1 MWWSHHRRRLSMA
14 TARRIE
20 LTKETRVYLTTRP
33 VPNTLQERLQRDN
46 YYNYPHP
53 MHRNGGEHLV
63 QRRWSS
69 YRRSTPPPPRC
80 LSRARST
87 LACPISL
94 SWHASLEEL
103 SHRLLSTMHCR
114 GHCCSKW

>member
-1 MWWSHHRRRLSMA
+1 MA

-20 LTKETRVYLTTRP
+20 LTKETRGNLTTRP
-33 VPNTLQERLQRDN
+33 LPSRLRFHHNHDYQGDN
-46 YYNYPHP
+46 SLSGNRVLRLMPVLL
-53 MHRNGGEHLV
+53 GLLG
-63 QRRWSS
+63 S

-114 GHCCSKW
+114 GHCCSK